1 MADEHVEVMVVR
13 RSVPLRS
20 MVDLARAEGWNL
32 LIDSPRMHTSVST
45 LEWDVG
51 TGRVGWY
58 EEHEFGVRRIKIHGA
73 DEVRPLVR
81 ARIEC
86 EDRADL
92 VALASG
98 GATPQSLDALRAL
111 ALLEARHPSAELLD
125 LLRRWLGSPNVNVR
139 RALLHVLRIGFYELI
154 DDVERLAR
162 EDAPLA
168 VRWSKLHEAM
178 RRRMQPA
185 RPL

>member
-1 MADEHVEVMVVR
+1 MADEHVEIMVVR
-13 RSVPLRS
+13 RSVPVRS

-51 TGRVGWY
+51 SGRVGWY
-58 EEHEFGVRRIKIHGA
+58 EEHEFGVRRIKIYGA

-98 GATPQSLDALRAL
+98 GAMPHSLDALRAL
-111 ALLEARHPSAELLD
+111 ALLEAGRPSAELLD
-125 LLRRWLGSPNVNVR
+125 LLRRWLASTNVNVR
-139 RALLHVLRIGFYELI
+139 RALLHVLRIGFDELI
-154 DDVERLAR
+154 DDVERMAR

-168 VRWSKLHEAM
+168 ARWSRLHAAM
-178 RRRMQPA
+178 LRRMRGVGP
-185 RPL
+185 